1 MKPSPEASPPR
12 RSARLTATWRPTAA
26 GCGAI
31 AILAC
36 GCVQMHPTQSGYL
49 SGYSGFDRIDSK
61 CRVIGKGD
69 ARLVRWASACDL
81 QGIDS
86 FFIEPVAWLAD
97 DLGQPA
103 SSPERAACIREA
115 FQEALAEQLGTIRP
129 IANAPGPRTAVV
141 RAAVTGIQEAKPLV
155 NLAILVFSGPLFN
168 GGAVVEVE
176 IIDPDGTQLA
186 AESVAVQG
194 RDWEIIGFFHRH
206 RHAERS
212 VGRAASILADDL
224 RAGEPESCSPTSA
237 ANW

>member
-1 MKPSPEASPPR
+1 MKPPPEASLPG
-12 RSARLTATWRPTAA
+12 RSTQPAATWRPSAA
-26 GCGAI
+26 VCGALV
-31 AILAC
+31 ALTC
-36 GCVQMHPTQSGYL
+36 GCVQMHPTRSGYL
-49 SGYSGFDRIDSK
+49 SGYRGFDRIDSK
-61 CRVIGKGD
+61 YRVIGKGD

-115 FQEALAEQLGTIRP
+115 FHEALTDQLGTIRP
-129 IANAPGPRTAVV
+129 IVDSRGPRTAVV
-141 RAAVTGIQEAKPLV
+141 RSAVTGIQEAKPLV

-176 IIDPDGTQLA
+176 ITDPDGAQLA

-224 RAGEPESCSPTSA
+224 RDGEPQSCSPVSA
-237 ANW
+237 AN

>member
-1 MKPSPEASPPR
+1 
-12 RSARLTATWRPTAA
+12 
-26 GCGAI
+26 
-31 AILAC
+31 
-36 GCVQMHPTQSGYL
+36 MHPTQSGYL

-176 IIDPDGTQLA
+176 II
-186 AESVAVQG
+186 
-194 RDWEIIGFFHRH
+194 GFFHRH